1 MLTVVVEN
9 VGRDYV
15 ALFVSSSEGDTLGD
29 KKIDLLFSVRET
41 AKGIDFRISYAKD
54 DAEDL
59 PVTLCEGSAPMEVYR
74 R

>member
-15 ALFVSSSEGDTLGD
+15 ALFVSSSESDALD
-29 KKIDLLFSVRET
+29 DRKIDLLFSVRET

>member
-15 ALFVSSSEGDTLGD
+15 ALFVSSSESDALD
-29 KKIDLLFSVRET
+29 DRKIDLLFSVRET
-41 AKGIDFRISYAKD
+41 AKGIDFKISYAKD
-54 DAEDL
+54 EEGV